1 MQRGVKILVLMVL
14 PAVLVAQ
21 GITTSDDAVQAALA
35 NHPLVKAAAYTVQ
48 AKKYSEKTALN
59 LPNPDLI
66 TESPTGEFY
75 AIGVSQSFE
84 FPTVYKHQKQVAK
97 AETALA
103 EANQRI
109 SENDLRYTIRQLYLD
124 AQLATFEQILSAQ
137 NDSIFQ
143 LLANTAKRQFDAGDI
158 DFLEKTRVEQAAGK
172 AHQTNISAAQ
182 HTAALKNQLATWTA
196 LTNLSNFTPLQPDTL
211 VLNAAPT
218 EKENPQVTYAAQAAT
233 VAERQTALAKSKGLP
248 TFTIGYLNQGPRNT
262 PVPYRLRAG
271 IGVPLWY
278 GQYNNAQKSAENEV
292 NAAQNRLEAAVRTVA
307 LERAQLESEMAIA
320 LAQIR
325 YYEKEALP
333 GNTVVATTALRM
345 REAGQMDYS
354 AYLRVLDDVYQV
366 KKAYAE
372 QVYAFNTGLI
382 KLRYLAGD

>member
-1 MQRGVKILVLMVL
+1 MQRGVKILILMVL
-14 PAVLVAQ
+14 PVVLVAQ
-21 GITTSDDAVQAALA
+21 GITTSDDVVQAALA

-109 SENDLRYTIRQLYLD
+109 SENDLRYTVRQLYLD
-124 AQLATFEQILSAQ
+124 AQLATFEQVLSAQ

-172 AHQTNISAAQ
+172 AHQASISAAQ
-182 HTAALKNQLATWTA
+182 HTAALKNHLATWTA
-196 LTNLSNFTPLQPDTL
+196 LTSLSNFTPLQPDTL
-211 VLNAAPT
+211 VLNAAPI

-262 PVPYRLRAG
+262 PIPYRLRAG

-333 GNTVVATTALRM
+333 GNAVVATTALRM

>member
-109 SENDLRYTIRQLYLD
+109 SENDLRYTVRQLYLD
-124 AQLATFEQILSAQ
+124 AQLATFEQTLSAQ

-172 AHQTNISAAQ
+172 AHQANISAAQ

-196 LTNLSNFTPLQPDTL
+196 LTSLSNFTPLQPDTL

-248 TFTIGYLNQGPRNT
+248 TFTVGYLNQGPRNT
-262 PVPYRLRAG
+262 PVPYRLRAE

-354 AYLRVLDDVYQV
+354 AYLRILDDVYQV
-366 KKAYAE
+366 KKSYAE

>member
-1 MQRGVKILVLMVL
+1 MKRVVKTLILMVL
-14 PAVLVAQ
+14 PAVFWAQ
-21 GITTSDDAVQAALA
+21 DITTSDDAVTAALA
-35 NHPLVKAAAYTVQ
+35 NHPLVKADAYTVQ
-48 AKKYSEKTALN
+48 AKKYSEKTAFN

-109 SENDLRYTIRQLYLD
+109 SENDLRYTVRQLYLD
-124 AQLATFEQILSAQ
+124 AQLAAFEQALSAQ

-143 LLANTAKRQFDAGDI
+143 LLVNTAKRQFDAGDI

-172 AHQTNISAAQ
+172 VHQTNISAAQ

-196 LTNLSNFTPLQPDTL
+196 LTTLYNLTPLQPDTL

-218 EKENPQVTYAAQAAT
+218 EKENPQVTYAAQATT

-248 TFTIGYLNQGPRNT
+248 TFTVGYLNQGPRNT
-262 PVPYRLRAG
+262 PVQYRLRAG

-278 GQYNNAQKSAENEV
+278 GQYNNGQKSAENEV
-292 NAAQNRLEAAVRTVA
+292 KAAQNRLEAAVRTVA
-307 LERAQLESEMAIA
+307 LERAQLESEMAIG

-333 GNTVVATTALRM
+333 GSTVLATTALRM
-345 REAGQMDYS
+345 REAGQIDYS
-354 AYLRVLDDVYQV
+354 AYLRVLDEVYQV
-366 KKAYAE
+366 KKAYSE
-372 QVYAFNTGLI
+372 QVYAFNMGLI
-382 KLRYLAGD
+382 KLRYLAGN

>member
-1 MQRGVKILVLMVL
+1 MQRGVKILILMVL

-109 SENDLRYTIRQLYLD
+109 SENDLRYTVRQLYLD

-172 AHQTNISAAQ
+172 AHQANISAAQ

-211 VLNAAPT
+211 VLNAAPI

-271 IGVPLWY
+271 IGMPLWY

>member
-1 MQRGVKILVLMVL
+1 MQRGVKILILMVL

-109 SENDLRYTIRQLYLD
+109 SENDLRYTVRQLYLD

-172 AHQTNISAAQ
+172 AHQANISAAQ

-211 VLNAAPT
+211 VLNAAPI

-248 TFTIGYLNQGPRNT
+248 TFTVGYLNQGPRNT

-271 IGVPLWY
+271 IGMPLWY

-292 NAAQNRLEAAVRTVA
+292 NAAQNRLEVAVRTVA
-307 LERAQLESEMAIA
+307 LERVQLESEMAIA

>member
-1 MQRGVKILVLMVL
+1 MQRGVKILILMVL
-14 PAVLVAQ
+14 PVVLVAQ
-21 GITTSDDAVQAALA
+21 GITTSDDAVQAALT

-109 SENDLRYTIRQLYLD
+109 SENDLRYTVRQLYLD
-124 AQLATFEQILSAQ
+124 AQLAIFEQTLSAQ

-172 AHQTNISAAQ
+172 VHQANISAAQ

-262 PVPYRLRAG
+262 PIPYRLRAG

-333 GNTVVATTALRM
+333 GNAVVATTALRM